1 MIKMENKSVVTTAY
15 AVRHFI
21 VLQEIFEAATPMRF
35 GVIAGALRAA
45 KRFKCIR
52 GNFLQLPHCALG
64 ILRESLPT
72 LTKFGQ
78 VLVVGILECFIC
90 NRCFHIKNGEQL
102 VATNVA
108 ALRGRTF
115 AVRLHAWDASMRFD
129 TSRSENSKRRRNAI
143 NAKRCP
149 DTLPSHKS
157 IPSIEWLGFSPL
169 HVLNTGRI

>member
-115 AVRLHAWDASMRFD
+115 AVLGRGCPGAVATPHGFRLRGVFLPHPRRESAWDLF
-129 TSRSENSKRRRNAI
+129 
-143 NAKRCP
+143 
-149 DTLPSHKS
+149 
-157 IPSIEWLGFSPL
+157 
-169 HVLNTGRI
+169 